1 MKDLNTK
8 IKNKKIEIRVNEK
21 LKNEISEL
29 ADSLGLSTSGLMLL
43 CYKLQSKEVFNINI
57 YDTLNE

>member
-21 LKNEISEL
+21 LKTEISEL
-29 ADSLGLSTSGLMLL
+29 ADSLGLTTSGLMLL
-43 CYKLQSKEVFNINI
+43 CYKLQFKEVYNKNI